1 MSAAYTPI
9 MSAGYTPW
17 GYNQRT
23 HIYMR
28 ITYIPNSY
36 PRNRLVRV
44 PEPPKLIYYYY
55 YKNRR
60 TL

>member
-1 MSAAYTPI
+1 MPAAYTPI

-17 GYNQRT
+17 GYNQRI
-23 HIYMR
+23 HLYMK

-44 PEPPKLIYYYY
+44 PEPPKLIYSSTP
-55 YKNRR
+55 KKCP